1 MELTDSG
8 ARFRWSLGALIAI
21 LVIII
26 ALVLGLMGKMTWQS
40 AGLFI
45 ALGFARLT

>member
-8 ARFRWSLGALIAI
+8 ARFKWSFGVILALG
-21 LVIII
+21 VIII
-26 ALVLGLMGKMTWQS
+26 ALVLGLMDKMTWQS

-45 ALGFARLT
+45 ALGLARLS